1 MSVRRKVL
9 DIWPVP
15 ILECVNEQISVERAV
30 ESHSGVT
37 SSMVVRGCASG
48 LDSPMMSRILV
59 FFIFGSFEDFRK

>member
-1 MSVRRKVL
+1 
-9 DIWPVP
+9 
-15 ILECVNEQISVERAV
+15 V

-59 FFIFGSFEDFRK
+59 FFSFW